1 MVQCMSTFMDL
12 CYIFRRNAIT
22 STALKTAEDLLKRFH
37 ELRCIFITEGVRESI
52 SLPRQHAL
60 PHYLTSIPLF
70 GSPNGLCSSITESKH
85 IKAVKEP
92 WRRSSRFRALVQ
104 MLRTIIRLEKL
115 AALRRTFLREGLLI
129 GSTAAHFMRNGGDTS
144 EVDESDEEV
153 SGCEDGLVVDEAD
166 DVAQGKGEG
175 IENHL
180 DDAGPESG
188 PQSLSSIMLAAT
200 PGIVV
205 SVFEILLL
213 LKMSFIFLR
222 KTVSQRPHYAGKIHQ

>member
-1 MVQCMSTFMDL
+1 MSTFMDL

-22 STALKTAEDLLKRFH
+22 ATTLETANALLKRFH
-37 ELRCIFITEGVRESI
+37 ELRHIFITEGVRESI

-92 WRRSSRFRALVQ
+92 WRRSSRFRALIQ

-115 AALRRTFLREGLLI
+115 AALCQRFLRKAMLV
-129 GSTAAHFMRNGGDTS
+129 GSTAGHFAADRRQPS
-144 EVDESDEEV
+144 ESDEEEMR
-153 SGCEDGLVVDEAD
+153 SGSYNDGMDVDGPEE
-166 DVAQGKGEG
+166 VGQGKQGVEEH
-175 IENHL
+175 I

-188 PQSLSSIMLAAT
+188 PQSLLSITLSAVSLCQVFFLPLSKISLILIIFFVFIRTMLSKR
-200 PGIVV
+200 PQPVG
-205 SVFEILLL
+205 SV
-213 LKMSFIFLR
+213 
-222 KTVSQRPHYAGKIHQ
+222 HQ